1 MTRNKIE
8 DLPKDIEISR
18 EEMRKV
24 LGGMNRALPSQLG
37 IRVQLQQSRQKTTTG
52 KSFSDIAS
60 SGLNKSA
67 DAALSAG
74 ALAAPF
80 IPGGSVV
87 STAMSGVGQLKDSRG
102 G

>member
-8 DLPKDIEISR
+8 DLPKDIEINR

-37 IRVQLQQSRQKTTTG
+37 IRVQLQQSRQKTTSG

-67 DAALSAG
+67 DA

-87 STAMSGVGQLKDSRG
+87 STAMSGVGQLKDSSG